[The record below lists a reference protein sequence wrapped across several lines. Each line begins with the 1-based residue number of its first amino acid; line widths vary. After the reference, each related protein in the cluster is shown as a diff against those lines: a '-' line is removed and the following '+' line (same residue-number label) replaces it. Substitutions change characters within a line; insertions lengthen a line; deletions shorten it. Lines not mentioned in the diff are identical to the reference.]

1 MARGP
6 STSAFEQRNRAGR
19 KPYEDRGKII
29 ASLGYSYTDAAFDKW
44 RDSSLVKP
52 WWEVFVS
59 KFLKADLYKPGNS
72 VPTFDHLYAR
82 IRDKEWRGRIG
93 SLGQTHF
100 PRYHNETDWH
110 SWLLHRLVVENT
122 GDREGCFYY
131 WGREDVETVFRTAYH
146 YILFAKWE
154 RATALTRSKSTR
166 SPKTNPKAITA
177 RNPAP
182 SSDDSDA
189 GECEPTLGLAYV
201 RWTEGRPLGA
211 RLAIEIESFRS
222 YSLEGFL
229 EEINQRFGLSHRK
242 QRCKA
247 LVAED
252 DQACPAKYE
261 VVVFT
266 LETEDIE
273 VPEEIFSDD
282 DRVFR

>member
-1 MARGP
+1 MARGSFTTSSKKRKR
-6 STSAFEQRNRAGR
+6 STR
-19 KPYEDRGKII
+19 KPYEDRGKIV

-52 WWEVFVS
+52 WWEVFAS
-59 KFLKADLYKPGNS
+59 KFLKTDLYKPGNS
-72 VPTFDHLYAR
+72 VPTFDDLYAR
-82 IRDKEWRGRIG
+82 IRDDEWRGRIG

-100 PRYHNETDWH
+100 P
-110 SWLLHRLVVENT
+110 RLVVENT

-131 WGREDVETVFRTAYH
+131 WAREDVETVFRTAYH

-166 SPKTNPKAITA
+166 SAKANPKATTA

-189 GECEPTLGLAYV
+189 GECEPTLGLACV

-211 RLAIEIESFRS
+211 LTAIEIESFRS
-222 YSLEGFL
+222 YSLKDFL
-229 EEINQRFGLSHRK
+229 GEINRRFGLSNRK

-252 DQACPAKYE
+252 SQARPAKYE
-261 VVVFT
+261 VVIFT

-273 VPEEIFSDD
+273 VPEEKLSGD